1 MMALKVLHAGDG
13 YQYLMR
19 QVATGD
25 ILRQGRDPL
34 TAYYHREGNPPGE
47 WIGAG
52 TTTLGIQG
60 EVRED
65 QMQALFGERLHP
77 EANTLIAAAL
87 AQGKSFTEA
96 VAEVRLGRKLA
107 QYDTTVPLLT
117 ELRAAYERFEQNHQ
131 RRPSIQER
139 RDIKENVAAAL
150 LSLADPD
157 RTWSDTEIRTYITN
171 ELGRARQPVS
181 GFDLVFSQP
190 TKTADIVWALGDHR
204 VRTALEHAHHDAV
217 RTAIAYLESEAAFS
231 RTGKAGIAQIETTG
245 LVATAFVHRESRAG
259 DPNLH
264 THVAVANTV
273 HCADG
278 RWRTLDSRQLHHVAV
293 SASEVY
299 NAAWERGVTRR
310 LDVRF
315 ETRPR
320 GPGKRPVRDI
330 AGIPEEWITG
340 FSQRRS
346 QVEHVYNQLVAQY
359 VRAHGTSPPRT
370 VQLKLAQQAAV
381 TDRPD
386 KGALKP
392 LRQLLADWRDRA
404 HHLRPDLDIQTV
416 INAAV
421 HANPDPLTPDQLDLA
436 TLATSVI
443 SAVSENRATW
453 TVYHVR
459 AEAERQLRGVRFTDE
474 HHHTTTVET
483 LTHQA
488 LTHDCLRLDPEPEP
502 APQLLSLSTG
512 ESVFHRHGQTRYT
525 SHAILDAEQRLLH
538 AARTPRGPTVPTKT
552 LDAVL
557 RRLHRRRPHRQPRI
571 VLNAEQRDLVRS
583 FVSSGKA
590 LAIAI
595 GPPGSGKSTA
605 MKAVAHAWKTTG
617 GRVIGLAPSA
627 AAASVLGDVL
637 DIPADTLHRLVH
649 THDNGLPVDIREGD
663 MLLVDEAGMAGT
675 RMLDRITT
683 LATQRGA
690 VVRLL
695 GDYRQLSAVEAGGA
709 LRLLHTDTGGTQ
721 LTRLHR
727 FTNPDEAQA
736 ILRIRVGDHRAIKW
750 YTDHDR
756 LHGGP
761 QAAILDELFTAWRT
775 DRDNGHT
782 SIMSADTTDVVAELS
797 ARAQTELRATGDVE
811 PTGILLRDGNLA
823 GRGDTIVTRRNDRT
837 LRPRLHDHVKNG
849 DLWTV
854 LRRNPDGS
862 LKARHHKHHGSIT
875 LPAHYV
881 KHFVELGYAATIHRT
896 QGLTVDNA
904 HATLS
909 PHATRE
915 LATVALS
922 RGTNQNHLYLDTT
935 QLLTPDE
942 PATLPGDLY
951 YRHRQTQAAQGA
963 LATILN
969 REGAELSATEI
980 LREAQE
986 APHRLDTQVPEYE
999 HALAVYHGIDHET
1012 QAENWVTQAIPDL
1025 ADHILSDEA
1034 WPALR
1039 TALHEAHDT
1048 GHNPTTLL
1056 HNRTHEREL
1065 HTADNITRVLHH
1077 RITTYL
1083 DHTPPPDFDH
1093 ATTPA
1098 TGPTTTL
1105 PPWIP
1110 PPPHTD
1116 QPPTDTTHTEL
1127 RDWLHTKAD
1136 RITNRIDQLTQQT
1149 LATHPTWLTHLGPP
1163 PDNPAEH
1170 QQWRATIGHIAAY
1183 RERWNISHTE
1193 PAPLGTEG
1201 RGLQKR
1207 THRWLST
1214 LLTTIAENQT
1224 SPNLEPALPDEDALA
1239 EAAAVADPAQQ
1250 PPAVEQGQLHLTS
1263 IKARALR
1270 LRQQASKAGRHPEP
1284 TTNQPMDGPRAD
1296 NPKNQPKLGGP

>member
-34 TAYYHREGNPPGE
+34 TAYYHQEGNPPGE

-52 TTTLGIQG
+52 TTDLGIHG

-77 EANTLIAAAL
+77 EANILIAAAL
-87 AQGKSFTEA
+87 AQGKSFKEA
-96 VAEVRLGRKLA
+96 AAGVRLGRKLA
-107 QYDTTVPLLT
+107 QYDNTVPLLT
-117 ELRAAYERFEQNHQ
+117 ELRAAYDRFEHDHQ

-150 LSLADPD
+150 LSLQDPA

-190 TKTADIVWALGDHR
+190 TKTADILWALGDHHT
-204 VRTALEHAHHDAV
+204 RTALEAAHHEAV
-217 RTAIAYLESEAAFS
+217 RTAITYLESEAAFS

-245 LVATAFVHRESRAG
+245 LVATAFTHRESRAG

-273 HCADG
+273 HCTDG

-359 VRAHGTSPPRT
+359 VRTHDTSPPRT

-392 LRQLLADWRDRA
+392 LHQLLADWRDRA
-404 HHLRPDLDIQTV
+404 HQMRPDLDIQAVTT
-416 INAAV
+416 AAV
-421 HANPDPLTPDQLDLA
+421 HNTPGPPTPAHLDLA
-436 TLATSVI
+436 ALAIQVVD
-443 SAVSENRATW
+443 AVSEYRATW
-453 TVYHVR
+453 TIYHVR
-459 AEAERQLRGVRFTDE
+459 AEAERQLRGIRFTDE
-474 HHHTTTVET
+474 HHHDTTVDT
-483 LTHQA
+483 LTQQA
-488 LTHDCLRLDPEPEP
+488 LTRHCVRLDPEPEP
-502 APQLLSLSTG
+502 TPQLLSLSTG

-525 SHAILDAEQRLLH
+525 SPAILDAEQRLLD

-552 LDAVL
+552 LDKVL
-557 RRLHRRRPHRQPRI
+557 RSLQRTRTPSRHRI
-571 VLNAEQRDLVRS
+571 TLNAGQRELVRW
-583 FVSSGKA
+583 FVSSGRA
-590 LAIAI
+590 LALAI

-605 MKAVAHAWKTTG
+605 MKAVARAWARTG

-627 AAASVLGDVL
+627 AAAGVLGDVL
-637 DIPADTLHRLVH
+637 DVPADTLHRLVYSY
-649 THDNGLPVDIREGD
+649 DRGLPVDVRRGD

-683 LATQRGA
+683 LAEQRGA
-690 VVRLL
+690 VVRLV
-695 GDYRQLSAVEAGGA
+695 GDYRQLTAVEAGGA
-709 LRLLHTDTGGTQ
+709 LRLLHHDTGGAQ
-721 LTRLHR
+721 LTDLLR
-727 FTNPDEAQA
+727 FTNPEEAQA
-736 ILRIRVGDHRAIKW
+736 ILHIRVGDHRAITW
-750 YTDHDR
+750 YTDHNR

-761 QAAILDELFTAWRT
+761 QAAILDQLFTAWRT

-782 SIMSADTTDVVAELS
+782 TIMSADTNDIVAELS
-797 ARAQTELRATGDVE
+797 ARAQTELRATGTVE

-823 GRGDTIVTRRNDRT
+823 GRGDTIVTRLNKRT

-862 LKARHHKHHGSIT
+862 LKVRHQKHRGTIT

-881 KHFVELGYAATIHRT
+881 KHHVELGYAATIHRT
-896 QGLTVDNA
+896 QGLTVDISR
-904 HATLS
+904 ATLS
-909 PHATRE
+909 PGATRE

-922 RGTNQNHLYLDTT
+922 RGTDQNHLYLDTT

-951 YRHRQTQAAQGA
+951 YRHRQTQATQGA
-963 LATILN
+963 LAAILN
-969 REGAELSATEI
+969 REGAELSATETH
-980 LREAQE
+980 REAQE
-986 APHRLDTQVPEYE
+986 APHRLDVQVPEYE

-1012 QAENWVTQAIPDL
+1012 QAEDWVTEALPDL
-1025 ADHILSDEA
+1025 ADHILTDEA

-1039 TALHEAHDT
+1039 AALHEAHDT
-1048 GHNPTTLL
+1048 GHNPSTLL
-1056 HNRTHEREL
+1056 RQRTHEREL
-1065 HTADNITRVLHH
+1065 HTANNITRVLHH

-1083 DHTPPPDFDH
+1083 DDNPPNDFTFTD
-1093 ATTPA
+1093 TPA
-1098 TGPTTTL
+1098 HTWL

-1110 PPPHTD
+1110 PPPPED
-1116 QPPTDTTHTEL
+1116 QPTPDTAHAEL
-1127 RDWLHTKAD
+1127 RTWLHTKAQH
-1136 RITNRIDQLTQQT
+1136 ISKRIDQLTDQALNTRPQ
-1149 LATHPTWLTHLGPP
+1149 WLTRLMPP
-1163 PDNPAEH
+1163 PERSAEH
-1170 QQWRATIGHIAAY
+1170 EHWRDLVKHITAY
-1183 RERWNISHTE
+1183 RERWNIPDTE
-1193 PAPLGTEG
+1193 PTPLGCEG
-1201 RGLQKR
+1201 RGIQKR
-1207 THRWLST
+1207 AHRWLHRR
-1214 LLTTIAENQT
+1214 LLAITRHDGT
-1224 SPNLEPALPDEDALA
+1224 SVQGEHDLA
-1239 EAAAVADPAQQ
+1239 AMRTRAFRVRREAAKAARQPQ
-1250 PPAVEQGQLHLTS
+1250 PPMIAPSE
-1263 IKARALR
+1263 
-1270 LRQQASKAGRHPEP
+1270 
-1284 TTNQPMDGPRAD
+1284 GPRAQD
-1296 NPKNQPKLGGP
+1296 PKTRPNLTP